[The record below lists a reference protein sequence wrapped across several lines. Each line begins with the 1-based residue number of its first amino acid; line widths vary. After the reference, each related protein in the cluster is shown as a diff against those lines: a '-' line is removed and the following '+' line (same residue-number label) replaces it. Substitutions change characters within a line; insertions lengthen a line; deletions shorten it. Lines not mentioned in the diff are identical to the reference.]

1 MNIHQKKTV
10 RLLACLLLIFCFLY
24 GSILLWGN
32 RLLHQALARLEEDQR
47 PMNFAYLHPHA
58 IPDQENALNFYKI
71 AILRLKT
78 SPIGKETLYSQLQS
92 ISKQYQVK
100 KPGKSQL
107 PPKAYETFQQCAETK
122 DFKEAMTFVEM
133 GANQKECVF
142 DLDYSTLNRLKI
154 DDLVETTSLSRILKT
169 TVDYQIDQGH
179 PDLAWKSAYEALS
192 LASQQREPIL
202 MAYVIRIFH
211 EKNANQSIRQ
221 LCEIAA
227 PTPDLFTKMD
237 QLLSKAADPSSF
249 IRAIDGDRLLFFE
262 QFSNEGQEKLS
273 SDDKNLFR
281 KIEVLSCFDLIPG
294 AMNFEWA
301 GLFDMQR
308 NLITLPKH
316 TVQDW
321 YRGPEQNAMEHLPWY
336 SFCTRRYC
344 ASAFDSIGKKYYLSL
359 RDNLITRIGLNLV
372 HFKQVH
378 GKYPLTL
385 EECGIGNPIDPFTGT
400 PFIYHPQGEGFE
412 IEGINRDTREKLQ
425 EKWTSKDFDDYL
437 TTSWKM
443 NH

>member
-1 MNIHQKKTV
+1 MN
-10 RLLACLLLIFCFLY
+10 L
-24 GSILLWGN
+24 
-32 RLLHQALARLEEDQR
+32 QALL
-47 PMNFAYLHPHA
+47 PTA
-58 IPDQENALNFYKI
+58 IPDQENAFNFYKI

-78 SPIGKETLYSQLQS
+78 STIGKETLYSQLQS

-100 KPGKSQL
+100 EPGKSPL
-107 PPKAYETFQQCAETK
+107 PPKAYETFKQCAETK
-122 DFKEAMTFVEM
+122 DFKKAMAFVEM

-142 DLDYSTLNRLKI
+142 DLGYSTPHRLKI
-154 DDLVETTSLSRILKT
+154 DDLIETTSLSRILKT
-169 TVDYQIDQGH
+169 TVDYQIYQGH

-227 PTPDLFTKMD
+227 PTHDLFTKID

-262 QFSNEGQEKLS
+262 QFSNEGFTSE
-273 SDDKNLFR
+273 DKNLFR
-281 KIEVLSCFDLIPG
+281 IIGVLSRFDLIPG

-301 GLFDMQR
+301 ALFDMQR

-321 YRGPEQNAMEHLPWY
+321 YRGSEQNAMENPPWY
-336 SFCTRRYC
+336 SFCTRRFY
-344 ASAFDSIGKKYYLSL
+344 ASALASIGKTYYLSL
-359 RDNLITRIGLNLV
+359 RDHLITRIGLNLI